1 MHYIAEG
8 VDHVVLIDNNPASH
22 AGESCE
28 LLPLINAGVV
38 TLIKDPTRNDGVN
51 MINRYLMPFLARSK
65 WVLNAELD
73 EFVYARRAGAKPSRT
88 IWHFLWKHVPANVG
102 CVMVPWKMF
111 AGGVAVQHPGSP
123 IAMLTDRG
131 AQDTTPGRYIH
142 TKWACRSEALARFEV
157 HWPVRRAPFTGAC
170 GAIWPDMECVVP
182 GEKAV
187 HFWSNASLHLNHYPT
202 QSREVFYESKMKRG
216 DAMRAK
222 KDEHVRNWGYFHRY
236 SNTFSGVLD
245 DELARKRLGH
255 AQSDQAAVDRLVCG
269 ITHPGGS
276 QPEWC
281 TDTKVLH

>member
-1 MHYIAEG
+1 
-8 VDHVVLIDNNPASH
+8 
-22 AGESCE
+22 
-28 LLPLINAGVV
+28 
-38 TLIKDPTRNDGVN
+38 
-51 MINRYLMPFLARSK
+51 
-65 WVLNAELD
+65 
-73 EFVYARRAGAKPSRT
+73 
-88 IWHFLWKHVPANVG
+88 
-102 CVMVPWKMF
+102 
-111 AGGVAVQHPGSP
+111 VQHPGSP

-236 SNTFSGVLD
+236 STTSWRANASGMHRATRRLLTGWCVWHHPSGWLS
-245 DELARKRLGH
+245 ARVVHRY
-255 AQSDQAAVDRLVCG
+255 
-269 ITHPGGS
+269 
-276 QPEWC
+276 
-281 TDTKVLH
+281 